1 MKETDMT
8 TIDTNPVQT
17 NKGWSIGLWL
27 AQLALAAMFLM
38 AGAMKLMSG
47 PADLVA
53 MGMMWAENAPVA
65 LIKFI
70 GLAEVAGALGV
81 ILPAATRIMPDL
93 TKLAAAGLA
102 VIMVLAAGLHITRGE
117 FEVVP
122 MNVVL
127 FALAAFVIWGRTK
140 KAPIA
145 PRA

>member
-1 MKETDMT
+1 MT
-8 TIDTNPVQT
+8 TIETNPT
-17 NKGWSIGLWL
+17 STSKGWTIGLWV
-27 AQLALAAMFLM
+27 AQVALFAMFAM
-38 AGAMKLMSG
+38 AGFMKLTSA
-47 PADLVA
+47 PADMVA
-53 MGMMWAENAPVA
+53 MGMLWAENAPVA
-65 LIKFI
+65 LIRFI
-70 GLAEVAGALGV
+70 GLAEVAGAFGV

-145 PRA
+145 TRG